1 MRRAL
6 DILIA
11 AAAALLVAGVAV
23 LRAAPVVA
31 EGRLL
36 DFLPPGYTIQ
46 RVRLAGVEAYVDT
59 SLGRSD
65 LATSAVLLALA
76 AFLAWVASIL
86 RRRGETSARPFGI
99 AAAFALFLVCDDMLA
114 VHETV
119 GHNLGFLTGVPG
131 VDHPDDAIMGLYALA
146 AAWFCRLHR
155 ALAPAGSHARRAW
168 LVAAA
173 LGAAAVLLDM
183 LPVDSTRPEEGL
195 EVLCALA
202 MLAGAALTARHALE
216 PGTAGLEAATSRA

>member
-6 DILIA
+6 DLLIA
-11 AAAALLVAGVAV
+11 TAAALLVAGVAV
-23 LRAAPVVA
+23 LREAPVVA

-36 DFLPPGYTIQ
+36 DFLPPDYSIQ
-46 RVRLAGVEAYVDT
+46 RVRLAGIEAYVDT

-65 LATSAVLLALA
+65 IATSAVLITLA
-76 AFLAWVASIL
+76 AFLAWVASTL
-86 RRRGETSARPFGI
+86 RRRGDPSARPFAI
-99 AAAFALFLVCDDMLA
+99 AAAFSLFLVFDDMLA

-119 GHNLGFLTGVPG
+119 GHNLAFLTDLPG
-131 VDHPDDAIMGLYALA
+131 VDHPDDVIMGLYALA
-146 AAWFCRLHR
+146 AAWFCWRHR
-155 ALAPAGSHARRAW
+155 GLAPAGSRARHAW

-173 LGAAAVLLDM
+173 LGTAAVLLDM

-202 MLAGAALTARHALE
+202 MLAGAVLTARHALE
-216 PGTAGLEAATSRA
+216 PATAGLEAATSRA